1 MGKYILAVIQD
12 NYIIHTCMYV
22 CMYVGTYAATVSA

>member
-1 MGKYILAVIQD
+1 MGKYILAVRYTGQLY
-12 NYIIHTCMYV
+12 NTYMYV